1 MRRELHA
8 VSRTAQTTPEV
19 MSATAGQ
26 DTDSTLMDVDVTV
39 LHNLFTADQLLKKS
53 DETYQLLAMCYNNKQ
68 H

>member
-1 MRRELHA
+1 
-8 VSRTAQTTPEV
+8 

-39 LHNLFTADQLLKKS
+39 LHNLFTADQLLKMS
-53 DETYQLLAMCYNNKQ
+53 EETYQLLAMCYNNKQ